1 MEAERLQVQ
10 GHESMSL
17 PPPKISVF
25 YTLIM
30 NYKKRNKDKILFTV
44 ASETAKYT
52 GIYLAKEVREVYTE
66 NYIWL
71 AF

>member
-30 NYKKRNKDKILFTV
+30 NYKKDKILFTV
-44 ASETAKYT
+44 ASETAKYS
-52 GIYLAKEVREVYTE
+52 GINLAKEVREVYTE
-66 NYIWL
+66 NYI
-71 AF
+71 

>member
-1 MEAERLQVQ
+1 
-10 GHESMSL
+10 
-17 PPPKISVF
+17 
-25 YTLIM
+25 M

-52 GIYLAKEVREVYTE
+52 GINLAKEVREVYTE

-71 AF
+71 AFFKKKL